1 MHFSQGL
8 SLCFSWMHGDKA
20 LTLQPNLFFGV
31 MTDYEYILQQA
42 RKFHY
47 SKWTDE
53 ELRKCV
59 DMLPNLSRQELTALS
74 LNKWT
79 KEATVLRESIF
90 NILFKDQIGKREEK
104 IRNMETKELI
114 AEFQNKK
121 NGNVSLCREELKQR
135 YLAERDKDEI
145 AEAFR
150 NSNKSDQQWV
160 KSQILHTAM

>member
-1 MHFSQGL
+1 
-8 SLCFSWMHGDKA
+8 
-20 LTLQPNLFFGV
+20 
-31 MTDYEYILQQA
+31 MTDYEYILRQA

-47 SKWTDE
+47 SEWTDE

-59 DMLPNLSRQELTALS
+59 DMLPNLSRQELTALT

-79 KEATVLRESIF
+79 KEAAVLRESIF

>member
-1 MHFSQGL
+1 
-8 SLCFSWMHGDKA
+8 
-20 LTLQPNLFFGV
+20 

-145 AEAFR
+145 AEALR
-150 NSNKSDQQWV
+150 NSTKSDQQWV
-160 KSQILHTAM
+160 KSQISHTAM

>member
-1 MHFSQGL
+1 
-8 SLCFSWMHGDKA
+8 
-20 LTLQPNLFFGV
+20 

-90 NILFKDQIGKREEK
+90 NILFKNQIGKREEK

-145 AEAFR
+145 AEALR
-150 NSNKSDQQWV
+150 NSTKSDQQWV
-160 KSQILHTAM
+160 KSQISHTAM

>member
-1 MHFSQGL
+1 
-8 SLCFSWMHGDKA
+8 
-20 LTLQPNLFFGV
+20 
-31 MTDYEYILQQA
+31 
-42 RKFHY
+42 
-47 SKWTDE
+47 
-53 ELRKCV
+53 
-59 DMLPNLSRQELTALS
+59 MLPNLSRQELTALS

>member
-1 MHFSQGL
+1 
-8 SLCFSWMHGDKA
+8 
-20 LTLQPNLFFGV
+20 

-42 RKFHY
+42 RKFYY

-104 IRNMETKELI
+104 IRNMETKEQI

>member
-1 MHFSQGL
+1 
-8 SLCFSWMHGDKA
+8 
-20 LTLQPNLFFGV
+20 

-47 SKWTDE
+47 SEWTDE

-59 DMLPNLSRQELTALS
+59 DMLPNLSRQELTALT

-79 KEATVLRESIF
+79 KEAAVLRESIF

-104 IRNMETKELI
+104 IKNMETKEMI
-114 AEFQNKK
+114 AEFQDSKS
-121 NGNVSLCREELKQR
+121 GNVSLCREELKQR

-160 KSQILHTAM
+160 KSQEKKEADGKE

>member
-1 MHFSQGL
+1 
-8 SLCFSWMHGDKA
+8 
-20 LTLQPNLFFGV
+20 

-79 KEATVLRESIF
+79 KEATLLRESIF

-145 AEAFR
+145 AEALR
-150 NSNKSDQQWV
+150 NSTKSDQQWV
-160 KSQILHTAM
+160 KSQISHTAM

>member
-1 MHFSQGL
+1 
-8 SLCFSWMHGDKA
+8 
-20 LTLQPNLFFGV
+20 

-42 RKFHY
+42 RKLHY

-53 ELRKCV
+53 DLRKCV

-104 IRNMETKELI
+104 IRNMETVHK
-114 AEFQNKK
+114 
-121 NGNVSLCREELKQR
+121 
-135 YLAERDKDEI
+135 
-145 AEAFR
+145 
-150 NSNKSDQQWV
+150 
-160 KSQILHTAM
+160 

>member
-1 MHFSQGL
+1 
-8 SLCFSWMHGDKA
+8 
-20 LTLQPNLFFGV
+20 

-135 YLAERDKDEI
+135 YLAR
-145 AEAFR
+145 
-150 NSNKSDQQWV
+150 V
-160 KSQILHTAM
+160 KTAVSC

>member
-1 MHFSQGL
+1 
-8 SLCFSWMHGDKA
+8 
-20 LTLQPNLFFGV
+20 

-59 DMLPNLSRQELTALS
+59 DMLPNLSRQELTALT

-79 KEATVLRESIF
+79 KEATILRESIF

-145 AEAFR
+145 AEALR
-150 NSNKSDQQWV
+150 NSTKSDQQWV
-160 KSQILHTAM
+160 KSQISHTAI